1 MLKTYDQQRRE
12 STPSKGNF
20 INATTGQK
28 PLVPYNLSYTQ
39 IAPKLDAF
47 EKL

>member
-12 STPSKGNF
+12 STLKKGNF
-20 INATTGQK
+20 TNVTTGQK
-28 PLVPYNLSYTQ
+28 PLVSYNPSYTQ
-39 IAPKLDAF
+39 IDSKLDAF